1 MLLVRVCL
9 DLSVGPQCVKVC
21 CVADEVPVNVLLLD
35 KRGFHCCNVVGVLIG
50 AKYEILV
57 MVVGHW
63 VPGMVVRC
71 GVPGMVVRCGVPGM
85 VISNGYQ
92 GWRSDVRYQTW

>member
-21 CVADEVPVNVLLLD
+21 CVADEVPVNVLLFD

-57 MVVGHW
+57 MVV
-63 VPGMVVRC
+63 
-71 GVPGMVVRCGVPGM
+71 RCGVPGM
-85 VISNGYQ
+85 VISNGYK
-92 GWRSDVRYQTW
+92 GWWFHKQY